1 MFILTDLLVL
11 GCINGIMVVGLNLQ
25 YGYSGLL
32 NFAFYTYVAVGAY
45 IAGVTTLGPSHIQ
58 GVTYIF
64 GANLPWPV
72 ALLLGGVA
80 AAILG
85 AVVFSF
91 TVRRLRS
98 DYLAIVT
105 VAAAFIFWN
114 IINSDVSLFNG
125 ANGIFNVPY
134 ITGNANLSTE
144 QYSLIILA
152 LAATVLAGCVWLSRR
167 IFRSPFGRLL
177 RSIREDEEV
186 AAAFGRSI
194 WPSQL
199 WMYIV
204 GCFMA
209 GLAGGIFVFYI
220 TAWSPSAFLPL
231 ESFFLLAAL
240 IIGGSGNYWGALL
253 GAFIVIEGL
262 NELSR
267 YTPTFGRPELAG
279 AFRAL
284 VIGVV
289 LILVLRF
296 RPEGVLPERWL
307 NWYGRRASKAR
318 EAAAARWRPANWT
331 LHREEPSKVGKP

>member
-1 MFILTDLLVL
+1 MFFITDLLVL
-11 GCINGIMVVGLNLQ
+11 GAINGIMVVGLNLQ

-45 IAGVTTLGPSHIQ
+45 IAGVTTLGPSHTP

-105 VAAAFIFWN
+105 VATAFIFWN

-134 ITGNANLSTE
+134 ITGNADLSTE

-152 LAATVLAGCVWLSRR
+152 LAGTILAGCVWLSRR

-177 RSIREDEEV
+177 RSIREDEDI

-204 GCFMA
+204 GCFMG

-279 AFRAL
+279 SFRAL

-289 LILVLRF
+289 LILILRF
-296 RPEGVLPERWL
+296 RPEGLLPERWL
-307 NWYGRRASKAR
+307 NWYGRKARKAR

-331 LHREEPSKVGKP
+331 PHREEPSKVGKP

>member
-1 MFILTDLLVL
+1 MYIITDLLVL
-11 GCINGIMVVGLNLQ
+11 GCINAIMVVGLNLQ

-32 NFAFYTYVAVGAY
+32 NFAFYTYVAAGAY
-45 IAGVTTLGPSHIQ
+45 IAGVTTLGRSHIQ
-58 GVTYIF
+58 GVTYIL
-64 GANLPWPV
+64 GWTLPWPV

-114 IINSDVSLFNG
+114 IINNDVSLFDG

-134 ITGNANLSTE
+134 ITGSANLSTE

-152 LAATVLAGCVWLSRR
+152 LAAVVLAGCVWLSRR
-167 IFRSPFGRLL
+167 IFRSPLGRLL
-177 RSIREDEEV
+177 RAIREDEDV
-186 AAAFGRSI
+186 ATAFGRSI

-199 WMYIV
+199 CMYVV

-220 TAWSPSAFLPL
+220 TAWSPNAFLPL

-240 IIGGSGNYWGALL
+240 IIGGSGSYWGALL
-253 GAFIVIEGL
+253 GAFVVLEGL

-279 AFRAL
+279 SFRAL

-296 RPEGVLPERWL
+296 RPEGLLPERWL
-307 NWYGRRASKAR
+307 NWYGRKSG
-318 EAAAARWRPANWT
+318 EAATSRWRPARWT
-331 LHREEPSKVGKP
+331 PHREEPSKVGQA

>member
-1 MFILTDLLVL
+1 MYFITDLLVL
-11 GCINGIMVVGLNLQ
+11 GSINGIMVVGLNLQ

-45 IAGVTTLGPSHIQ
+45 IAGVTTLGPSHTP

-105 VAAAFIFWN
+105 VATAFIFWN
-114 IINSDVSLFNG
+114 IVNSDVSLFDG

-134 ITGNANLSTE
+134 ITGDADLSTE

-177 RSIREDEEV
+177 RSIREDEDI

-204 GCFMA
+204 GCFMG

-296 RPEGVLPERWL
+296 RPEGILPERWL
-307 NWYGRRASKAR
+307 NWYGRKARKAR

-331 LHREEPSKVGKP
+331 PHREEPSKVGKP

>member
-1 MFILTDLLVL
+1 MFFITDLLVL
-11 GCINGIMVVGLNLQ
+11 GAINGIMVVGLNLQ

-45 IAGVTTLGPSHIQ
+45 IAGVTTLGPSHTP

-85 AVVFSF
+85 AVIFSF

-105 VAAAFIFWN
+105 VATAFIFWN

-134 ITGNANLSTE
+134 ITGNADLSTE

-152 LAATVLAGCVWLSRR
+152 LAGTILAGCVWLSRR

-177 RSIREDEEV
+177 RSIREDEDI

-204 GCFMA
+204 GCFMG

-279 AFRAL
+279 SFRAL

-289 LILVLRF
+289 LILILRF
-296 RPEGVLPERWL
+296 RPEGLLPERWL
-307 NWYGRRASKAR
+307 NWYGRKARKAR

-331 LHREEPSKVGKP
+331 PHREEPSKVGKP

>member
-1 MFILTDLLVL
+1 MFFITDLLVL
-11 GCINGIMVVGLNLQ
+11 GSINGIMVVGLNLQ

-45 IAGVTTLGPSHIQ
+45 IAGVTTLGPSHTP

-105 VAAAFIFWN
+105 VATAFIFWN

-134 ITGNANLSTE
+134 ITGNADLSTE

-152 LAATVLAGCVWLSRR
+152 LAGTILAGCVWLSRR

-177 RSIREDEEV
+177 RSIREDEDI

-204 GCFMA
+204 GCFMG

-279 AFRAL
+279 SFRAL

-289 LILVLRF
+289 LILILRF
-296 RPEGVLPERWL
+296 RPEGLLPERWL
-307 NWYGRRASKAR
+307 NWYGRKARKAR

-331 LHREEPSKVGKP
+331 PHREEPSKVGKP

>member
-1 MFILTDLLVL
+1 MFIITDLLVL

-85 AVVFSF
+85 AVIFSF

-105 VAAAFIFWN
+105 VATAFIFWN
-114 IINSDVSLFNG
+114 IVNSDVSLFDG

-134 ITGNANLSTE
+134 ITGDADLSTE

-152 LAATVLAGCVWLSRR
+152 LAATVLAACVWLSRR

-177 RSIREDEEV
+177 RSIREDEDV

-204 GCFMA
+204 GCFMG

-296 RPEGVLPERWL
+296 RPEGILPERWL
-307 NWYGRRASKAR
+307 NWYGRKARKAR
-318 EAAAARWRPANWT
+318 EAAAARWRPPNWT
-331 LHREEPSKVGKP
+331 LRREEPSKVGKP